1 MQASI
6 KGFLWLVAA
15 TILVSTVALTFTRV
29 AASPAVVQTTA
40 LQPAL
45 AADVA
50 AGTFRISYQGRLL
63 DALSGQPK
71 PDGAYTIAFRLYGV
85 ESGGAALWTESKS
98 VPVNKGLFST
108 LLGDTTTLDLAIFN
122 GQDLFLGVTVG
133 TDPEAAPRQRVAH
146 VAYAI
151 FAASAGNAETLNGN
165 AATAFAP
172 ATHAH
177 TGADIADGS
186 LTGADLDPNVVPKFF
201 SLDPYSAYLEGSASF
216 NDGFGQFAGLY
227 LPKASPLPA
236 FAVGF
241 TIPPNYTTGTPL
253 TMRLLWHTSSTS
265 CLVDFRGNAI
275 SVARPGRNHIVGLTT
290 TDGITIVGGELLAA
304 PTVVNQTNKQLVVI
318 TSPDGVTNLEPGD
331 AVIVGLYRRSDSGND
346 SCTTPMVIQAISV
359 LYQ

>member
-15 TILVSTVALTFTRV
+15 TI
-29 AASPAVVQTTA
+29 
-40 LQPAL
+40 
-45 AADVA
+45 
-50 AGTFRISYQGRLL
+50 L

-177 TGADIADGS
+177 TGAE
-186 LTGADLDPNVVPKFF
+186 FF